1 MKISFIKP
9 VFGFMILTAL
19 ILSACA
25 PASKPS
31 ATPPAAPTSVPTA
44 TAAAAPTNPA
54 PTAAFSA
61 SPTAAVGATAG
72 IPDTGVTGT
81 ATPAGSSGA
90 GMKFVIDPARSEV
103 SYSVREQLAKFSLP
117 NDAVGKTHAVAGFIV
132 LKSDGTLDSA
142 NSKITVDLNTLKTD
156 ESMRDNYV
164 RRNILQTHQYP
175 QATFVPTQIS
185 GLPAAIPQS
194 GSVTFKVTGDL
205 TIRDVT
211 KPVTWDVTGTV
222 NNGIATGTATTSF
235 TFGNFNLTIPRVS
248 VVLSVVD
255 KITLNANV
263 TFQRS
268 GN

>member
-1 MKISFIKP
+1 M
-9 VFGFMILTAL
+9 G
-19 ILSACA
+19 
-25 PASKPS
+25 
-31 ATPPAAPTSVPTA
+31 A
-44 TAAAAPTNPA
+44 TAA
-54 PTAAFSA
+54 
-61 SPTAAVGATAG
+61 
-72 IPDTGVTGT
+72 IPLTGVTGT
-81 ATPAGSSGA
+81 ATPAGSSGV
-90 GMKFVIDPARSEV
+90 GIKFVIDPAKSEV
-103 SYSVREQLAKFSLP
+103 SYAVREQLARLSLP
-117 NDAVGKTHAVAGFIV
+117 NDAIGKTNAVSGSIA
-132 LKSDGTLDSA
+132 LKPDGTLDSA
-142 NSKITVDLNTLKTD
+142 NSKITVDLSTLKTD

-164 RRNILQTHQYP
+164 RRNILQTDQYP

-194 GSVTFKVTGDL
+194 GSVAFQVTGDL

-222 NNGIATGTATTSF
+222 NNGVATGTATTSF
-235 TFGNFNLTIPRVS
+235 TFGDFNLTIPRVS